1 MSSNSLAGIVKLAL
15 VVGSLQLGS
24 IGLALADT
32 TILNVSYDPTR
43 ELYKEFNAALPKNG
57 RPTPAKP

>member
-43 ELYKEFNAALPKNG
+43 ELDKEFNA
-57 RPTPAKP
+57 